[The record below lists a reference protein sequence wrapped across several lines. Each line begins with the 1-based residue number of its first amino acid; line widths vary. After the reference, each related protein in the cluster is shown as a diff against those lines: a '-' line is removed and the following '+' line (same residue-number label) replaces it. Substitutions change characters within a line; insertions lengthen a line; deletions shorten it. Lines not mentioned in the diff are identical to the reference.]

1 VTSPLESVAW
11 IHGARDCSRTS
22 DPLIQV
28 HRLDRDTFVLRLSK
42 CYSFEAN
49 FLYLLLARERGL
61 LLDTGARPD
70 AGARDRRLPLR
81 RTVDDVITGWSTE
94 RGLPEP
100 DLVVA
105 HTHAHGDHVSGDH
118 QFTNRPQTRVVAPTL
133 PEVTGFLGL
142 PDWPD
147 GRADLDLGGRRV
159 TVLPIPGHEPTHIA
173 VHDSRTRALFT
184 GDMLYP
190 GLLTVRDWP
199 AYRRSAAR
207 LADLVR
213 QEGVSV
219 VLGAHIEMTRTP
231 GELYPLG
238 TTHQPDEHPLPLT
251 PAHVLEFHEACEAM
265 AEAPHLD
272 VHDDFVI
279 RPPLPDEP
287 RSGAVDG
294 SALPRSG

>member
-1 VTSPLESVAW
+1 MDTPLESVAW
-11 IHGARDCSRTS
+11 IHGAADCSRTS

-49 FLYLLLARERGL
+49 FLFLLLGREQAL

-70 AGARDRRLPLR
+70 AGARDRTLPLCS
-81 RTVDDVITGWSTE
+81 TVDELVTGWSTE
-94 RGLPEP
+94 RGVPEP

-105 HTHAHGDHVSGDH
+105 HTHAHGDHVAGDD
-118 QFTNRPQTRVVAPTL
+118 QFTGRPRTRVVAPTL
-133 PEVTGFLGL
+133 AAVTGFFGL

-147 GRADLDLGGRRV
+147 GRAGLDLGGREL
-159 TVLPIPGHEPTHIA
+159 TVLPLPGHEATHIA

-184 GDMLYP
+184 GDTLYP

-213 QEGVSV
+213 QEEVSV
-219 VLGAHIEMTRTP
+219 VLGAHVEMTRTP

-238 TTHQPDEHPLPLT
+238 TTHQPDEHPLPLA
-251 PAHVLEFHEACEAM
+251 PAHVLELHRACEAM
-265 AEAPHLD
+265 GDAPHRD
-272 VHDDFVI
+272 VHDAFVI
-279 RPPLPDEP
+279 QPLVADGPP
-287 RSGAVDG
+287 SGATG
-294 SALPRSG
+294 GAALPGT

>member
-1 VTSPLESVAW
+1 MDEVV
-11 IHGARDCSRTS
+11 
-22 DPLIQV
+22 
-28 HRLDRDTFVLRLSK
+28 
-42 CYSFEAN
+42 
-49 FLYLLLARERGL
+49 
-61 LLDTGARPD
+61 
-70 AGARDRRLPLR
+70 
-81 RTVDDVITGWSTE
+81 TGWSTE
-94 RGLPEP
+94 RGGREP
-100 DLVVA
+100 GLVVA
-105 HTHAHGDHVSGDH
+105 HTHAHGDHVAGHD
-118 QFTNRPQTRVVAPTL
+118 QFTGRPRTHVVAPPL
-133 PEVTGFLGL
+133 AAVTEFFGL

-147 GRADLDLGGRRV
+147 GEAGLELGGRRV

-184 GDMLYP
+184 GDTLYP

-213 QEGVSV
+213 REEVSV

-238 TTHQPDEHPLPLT
+238 TTHQPEEHALPLT
-251 PAHVLEFHEACEAM
+251 PAHVLEWHEACEAM

-279 RPPLPDEP
+279 RPPVPDRP
-287 RSGAVDG
+287 RS
-294 SALPRSG
+294 

>member
-1 VTSPLESVAW
+1 MTTPLEDVAW
-11 IHGARDCSRTS
+11 IHGSRDCSGTS
-22 DPLIQV
+22 DPLVQV
-28 HRLDRDTFVLRLSK
+28 HRLERDTFVLRLSK

-49 FLYLLLARERGL
+49 FLYLLLGRRRAL

-70 AGARDRRLPLR
+70 DGARDRTMPLR
-81 RTVDDVITGWSTE
+81 RTVDDLVTGWST
-94 RGLPEP
+94 GLGVPEP

-105 HTHAHGDHVSGDH
+105 HTHAHGDHVAGDD
-118 QFTNRPQTRVVAPTL
+118 QFAGRPRTSVVAPTV
-133 PEVTGFLGL
+133 PAVAGFFGL

-147 GRADLDLGGRRV
+147 GRAELDLGGRRV

-184 GDMLYP
+184 GDTLYP

-213 QEGVSV
+213 REEVSV

-238 TTHQPDEHPLPLT
+238 TTHQPDEHALPLT
-251 PAHVLEFHEACEAM
+251 PAHVLEWHEACEAM

-279 RPPLPDEP
+279 RPPVPDRP
-287 RSGAVDG
+287 RS
-294 SALPRSG
+294 

>member
-1 VTSPLESVAW
+1 MTTLLESVAW
-11 IHGARDCSRTS
+11 IHGAADCSDTS

-49 FLYLLLARERGL
+49 FLFLLLGRDRAL

-70 AGARDRRLPLR
+70 AGARDRTLPLR
-81 RTVDDVITGWSTE
+81 RTVDELLTRWSAE
-94 RGLPEP
+94 RGVPEP

-105 HTHAHGDHVSGDH
+105 HTHAHGDHVSGDD
-118 QFTNRPQTRVVAPTL
+118 QFTGRPRTSVVAPTL
-133 PEVTGFLGL
+133 PAVTGFFGL
-142 PDWPD
+142 TDWPD
-147 GRADLDLGGRRV
+147 GEASLDLGGRRV

-173 VHDSRTRALFT
+173 VHDSGTRALFT
-184 GDMLYP
+184 GDTLYP

-199 AYRRSAAR
+199 AFRRSAAR

-213 QEGVSV
+213 REEVSV
-219 VLGAHIEMTRTP
+219 VLGAHVEMTRTP

-251 PAHVLEFHEACEAM
+251 PASVLELHEACEAM
-265 AEAPHLD
+265 AGAPHLD

-287 RSGAVDG
+287 ASGTAG
-294 SALPRSG
+294 GPAQPGT

>member
-1 VTSPLESVAW
+1 MTAPLESVAW
-11 IHGARDCSRTS
+11 IHGAPDCSRTT

-28 HRLDRDTFVLRLSK
+28 HPWDQDTFVLRLSK

-49 FLYLLLARERGL
+49 FLYLLLGRERAL

-70 AGARDRRLPLR
+70 AGAPDRALPLR
-81 RTVDDVITGWSTE
+81 RTVDELVTGWSTE
-94 RGLPEP
+94 RALPEP
-100 DLVVA
+100 ELVVA
-105 HTHAHGDHVSGDH
+105 HTHAHGDHVAGDD
-118 QFTNRPQTRVVAPTL
+118 QFTDRPRTRVVAPTV
-133 PEVTGFLGL
+133 PAVAGFFGL

-147 GRADLDLGGRRV
+147 GRAELDLGSRRV
-159 TVLPIPGHEPTHIA
+159 TVVPIPGHEPTHIA
-173 VHDSRTRALFT
+173 VHDARTRALFT
-184 GDMLYP
+184 GDTLYP

-213 QEGVSV
+213 SEDVAV
-219 VLGAHIEMTRTP
+219 VLGAHIEMSATP

-251 PAHVLEFHEACEAM
+251 PAHVLELHEACEAM
-265 AEAPHLD
+265 AGAPHLD

-279 RPPLPDEP
+279 RPPVPAAPEP
-287 RSGAVDG
+287 ADARVS
-294 SALPRSG
+294 PR